1 MKSELEIIRKALERI
16 SVRGH
21 EDIDLMGMCMVA
33 LDDIIIRLEREE
45 KKEKEN
51 ADD

>member
-16 SVRGH
+16 SVRGR
-21 EDIDLMGMCMVA
+21 EDIDLMGMCMDG
-33 LDDIIIRLEREE
+33 LDVLIARAEAEREQ
-45 KKEKEN
+45 KEN

>member
-16 SVRGH
+16 SVRGR
-21 EDIDLMGMCMVA
+21 EDIDLMGMCMDG
-33 LDDIIIRLEREE
+33 LDVLIARCEA
-45 KKEKEN
+45 KKEQEEN